1 MTRSTSIMRAEPEN
15 QRQNQHRYRYTTH
28 SGVKLT
34 LLQLNDFYRLVVQK
48 GISIDSLGINIL
60 RQCKIFSALQ
70 VTTNLWVKSMIY
82 LMASKM
88 THGILQRL
96 RWSKKQ

>member
-1 MTRSTSIMRAEPEN
+1 MTRSTSIMRAAEPKN

-34 LLQLNDFYRLVVQK
+34 LLQLNGFCRLVVQK

-60 RQCKIFSALQ
+60 RQCITFSALQ

-88 THGILQRL
+88 THGILQRS
-96 RWSKKQ
+96 R